1 MQDSRITVSVNRAPG
16 VQGWRNRHLISNTLP
31 SEALTVRQA
40 HQSPG
45 GKSREGLYMGR
56 RNNVRVQRRESELQ
70 TKANN
75 DR

>member
-1 MQDSRITVSVNRAPG
+1 MQDSRITVNVNRALG
-16 VQGWRNRHLISNTLP
+16 IQGWRNRHLISNTLP

-40 HQSPG
+40 HHPG
-45 GKSREGLYMGR
+45 GRSREGLYMGR